1 MTASLDDSYRLI
13 TIDAKTANDP
23 MPAIRLAGGDIA
35 GRVLKVTGWPSG
47 YTPRIAY
54 NPAPDGSAS
63 GGYIES
69 ARTGIDSANYGY
81 AYFKLPRGIF
91 KSTHAVLAFEL
102 LGEDAVISSRRIPVI
117 VEPPVV
123 NADGGEAYDGLS
135 DLHNAAAIAKDAAGK
150 ATTAESTFNQAV
162 RAGKTAINEAITDFN
177 TKGNQAIEADT
188 QRVTALIDSA
198 NITASSS
205 AVNPNVGPSVAA
217 TPDAAG
223 VAKDLAFKLPRAQR
237 ITGITATTLA
247 PNSAPTVTTAAT
259 ATGDV
264 DVTLGIPRAARLT
277 ATAKA
282 GTTAAADVTQ
292 TADENGDQTLAFTIP
307 RGKSITTVTATASE
321 NGGDP
326 TATLIPREDG
336 DWNLA
341 LTLPRGPKGDKGNAG
356 DVATPTVAGVVKP
369 GTGLTVTSNGTLN
382 ANTATLTVAGIV
394 KPGVGFSVA
403 SGTLNHGN
411 DMLFYGADGYSAS
424 TEGGPIIVD
433 SFSGSQVF
441 SLSFWLLGRTGEIAK
456 IGIYLPNFDYQKDST
471 VAVKNDGSAIS
482 GCTCEY
488 GGSYLKIA
496 IPTGLEYTQAVGGM
510 SYWHISV
517 MPPTTTA
524 AEEILG
530 AGRSKAEIA
539 STFADVG
546 YQVAWDDDDHAT
558 VTRQTDPALP
568 AGPTADPSATNGPT
582 ADTDKAQ
589 PIGPAGS
596 SSTVTAPDTAQSDG
610 PTTGGLN

>member
-1 MTASLDDSYRLI
+1 MTASLDDGYRLI
-13 TIDAKTANDP
+13 TIDIKNGNDP

-35 GRVLKVTGWPSG
+35 GRILKITGWPSG

-54 NPAPDGSAS
+54 NPNPDGNAS
-63 GGYIES
+63 GGYIEP
-69 ARTGIDSANYGY
+69 ARTGIDSDNRGY

-102 LGEDAVISSRRIPVI
+102 LDGGDVVISSRRIPVI

-135 DLHNAAAIAKDAAGK
+135 DLHNAVTIAKAAASK

-162 RAGKTAINEAITDFN
+162 RDGKAATDEAISDFN
-177 TKGNQAIEADT
+177 TKGDKAIEADT
-188 QRVTALIDSA
+188 ARVTALIDSA

-205 AVNPNVGPSVAA
+205 VVNPNTEPSVAA
-217 TPDAAG
+217 TPDTTG
-223 VAKDLAFKLPRAQR
+223 VAKDFAFKLPRAQR
-237 ITGITATTLA
+237 ITGITATTL
-247 PNSAPTVTTAAT
+247 PPVSTPTVTTAAT

-307 RGKSITTVTATASE
+307 RGKSIATVTAAASE
-321 NGGDP
+321 NGGEP
-326 TATLIPREDG
+326 TATLTPREDG
-336 DWNLA
+336 DWDLA
-341 LTLPRGPKGDKGNAG
+341 LVLPRGPKGDKGNAG
-356 DVATPTVAGVVKP
+356 DAATSTVVGCIKP
-369 GTGLTVTSNGTLN
+369 GTGLTVTSDGTLN
-382 ANTATLTVAGIV
+382 ANTATSTVAGMV
-394 KPGVGFSVA
+394 KPGVGFAVT

-411 DMLFYGADGYSAS
+411 DMLFYGTDGYSAG

-433 SFSGSQVF
+433 SLLSSQIF
-441 SLSFWLLGRTGEIAK
+441 SLSFWLLGRTGKIAK
-456 IGIYLPNFDYQKDST
+456 IEIHLPNFDYQKDST
-471 VAVKNDGSAIS
+471 VAVKSGGSVIS

-496 IPTGLEYTQAVGGM
+496 IPPGQEYTQTAGGM
-510 SYWHISV
+510 SYWRISV
-517 MPPTTTA
+517 MPPTTA
-524 AEEILG
+524 VAEEILG

-582 ADTDKAQ
+582 ADTDTAQ
-589 PIGPAGS
+589 PTGP
-596 SSTVTAPDTAQSDG
+596 TVTPPKTDG
-610 PTTGGLN
+610 PTIGGLS

>member
-1 MTASLDDSYRLI
+1 MTASLNDGYRLI
-13 TIDAKTANDP
+13 TIDIKTANAP
-23 MPAIRLAGGDIA
+23 VPAIRLAGGDIA
-35 GRVLKVTGWPSG
+35 GRVIKVTGWPSG
-47 YTPRIAY
+47 YVPRIAY
-54 NPAPDGSAS
+54 NPNPDGNAS
-63 GGYIES
+63 GGYIEPTS
-69 ARTGIDSANYGY
+69 TGTDPANYGY
-81 AYFKLPRGIF
+81 AYFKLPRAVF
-91 KSTHAVLAFEL
+91 RSTHAVLAFEL
-102 LGEDAVISSRRIPVI
+102 LDGDDAVVSSRRIPVL

-123 NADGGEAYDGLS
+123 NVDGAPAYDGLA
-135 DLHNAAAIAKDAAGK
+135 DLHNAVAIAQDAANA
-150 ATTAESTFNQAV
+150 ATNAEATFNQAV
-162 RAGKTAINEAITDFN
+162 RDGKDAMDQATSDFI
-177 TKGNQAIEADT
+177 TKGDAAIAADT
-188 QRVTALIDSA
+188 KRVTDLIDSA

-247 PNSAPTVTTAAT
+247 PDSAPTVTTAAT

-282 GTTAAADVTQ
+282 GTTAAADVVQ

-336 DWNLA
+336 DWDLA

-382 ANTATLTVAGIV
+382 ANTATPTAAGMV

-411 DMLFYGADGYSAS
+411 DMLFYGADGYSVS

-488 GGSYLKIA
+488 SGSYLEIA

-517 MPPTTTA
+517 MPPTITA

-546 YQVAWDDDDHAT
+546 YQVAWDDADHAT

-568 AGPTADPSATNGPT
+568 AGPT
-582 ADTDKAQ
+582 
-589 PIGPAGS
+589 I
-596 SSTVTAPDTAQSDG
+596 
-610 PTTGGLN
+610 GGLS